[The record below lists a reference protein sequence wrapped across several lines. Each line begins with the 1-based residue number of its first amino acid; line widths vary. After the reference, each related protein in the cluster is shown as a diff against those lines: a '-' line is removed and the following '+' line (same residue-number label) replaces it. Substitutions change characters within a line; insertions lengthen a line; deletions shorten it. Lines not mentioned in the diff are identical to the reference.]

1 MNIKAKTGG
10 NNGAKPG
17 DNLSEIIGKNI
28 SRLRNKLN
36 MSQEDLSNRLFVSK
50 DLVSKWETGARRPD
64 WTMIEE
70 LAEVFGVPVDEIADR
85 NELTV
90 DELEK
95 CLPEKCTVPEE
106 VLVASLND
114 FLGSLR
120 ENEANIFMQRYYF
133 LRSAKDI
140 AAAHGLKEN
149 HVRSILAK
157 TRSKLKRF
165 FKSVISEM

>member
-64 WTMIEE
+64 WNHKIE
-70 LAEVFGVPVDEIADR
+70 ATVVEVCGNAGYNWFD
-85 NELTV
+85 
-90 DELEK
+90 
-95 CLPEKCTVPEE
+95 LP
-106 VLVASLND
+106 A
-114 FLGSLR
+114 
-120 ENEANIFMQRYYF
+120 
-133 LRSAKDI
+133 
-140 AAAHGLKEN
+140 
-149 HVRSILAK
+149 
-157 TRSKLKRF
+157 
-165 FKSVISEM
+165 